1 MKFYDL
7 TQRIVWDYDK
17 GRSECPERWNDPLD
31 YEMDCEE
38 HYMLT
43 RGVEVIEEDAIYL
56 FGEYMSTVDNAFD
69 LLEQWHGHLIGKIKK
84 DDFKDFLDKKKVLWT
99 PSYYDHVLGMWRF
112 TDKKLWLSTY
122 DGTPQEFYDLMME
135 EE

>member
-31 YEMDCEE
+31 YEKDCEE

-56 FGEYMSTVDNAFD
+56 FGEYMSSVDDVFD
-69 LLEQWHGHLIGKIKK
+69 SSIVI
-84 DDFKDFLDKKKVLWT
+84 T
-99 PSYYDHVLGMWRF
+99 PSLPTFSIASAMSSPICATEKLGRV
-112 TDKKLWLSTY
+112 
-122 DGTPQEFYDLMME
+122 
-135 EE
+135 